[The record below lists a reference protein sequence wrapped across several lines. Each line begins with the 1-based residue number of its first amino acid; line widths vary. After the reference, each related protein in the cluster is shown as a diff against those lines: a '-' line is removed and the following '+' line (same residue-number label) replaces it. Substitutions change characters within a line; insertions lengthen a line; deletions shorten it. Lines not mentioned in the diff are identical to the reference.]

1 MRIFCLGERNIRPDI
16 ATASTTFH
24 RDSKSEPIIARTPK
38 YSVSHFIDAD
48 AIAHRLCASLTAAGN
63 AADHIRKT
71 ASMNT
76 IKPESKARARIRTF
90 GATLFGAALGFA
102 ITASA
107 LAADPITLRV
117 GDQKGG
123 NRSLLEIAGLAR
135 DLPYKIEWSEFPAAA
150 PILEALN
157 AGALDVGY
165 TGDLAFLSVYAA
177 GAPIKAIGGTRA
189 DARTQAIL
197 VREDSPIRTA
207 ADLKGKRLAG
217 TRGGWGQFLI
227 DATLEKS
234 GHKVDDAIFAPLGPV
249 DAKIAL
255 VAGSI
260 DGWAVWEPY
269 VSYATLKDK
278 ARIIADGEGLTPT
291 ITFIVASDSA
301 IATKRAALQDLVQR
315 LNKARLWSLDHLGE
329 YAGST
334 AELTK
339 LPEDVL
345 LSAYTAQ
352 RTGPIAIDAGI
363 VREVQEASDRA
374 TRYGILAKTLDV
386 GKAVDRSF
394 TAAAAGSN

>member
-1 MRIFCLGERNIRPDI
+1 MKINVNSTLRFRSATRSVAARLL
-16 ATASTTFH
+16 ATA
-24 RDSKSEPIIARTPK
+24 I
-38 YSVSHFIDAD
+38 SV
-48 AIAHRLCASLTAAGN
+48 CAAASAF
-63 AADHIRKT
+63 AADT
-71 ASMNT
+71 VV
-76 IKPESKARARIRTF
+76 
-90 GATLFGAALGFA
+90 
-102 ITASA
+102 
-107 LAADPITLRV
+107 LRV

-123 NRSLLEIAGLAR
+123 NRSLLEISGLAK

-177 GAPIKAIGGTRA
+177 GAPIKAIGGTRS

-197 VREDSPIRTA
+197 VRADSPIQTA

-234 GHKVDDAIFAPLGPV
+234 GNRIEDATFAPLGPV

-255 VAGSI
+255 LAGSI

-269 VSYATLKDK
+269 VSYAKLKDG
-278 ARIIADGEGLTPT
+278 ARVVADGEGLTPT
-291 ITFIVASDSA
+291 ITFIVASDNA
-301 IATKRAALQDLVQR
+301 IATKRAAVADLVRR
-315 LNKARLWSLDHLGE
+315 LDKARLWSLDHLGE
-329 YAGST
+329 YAKST

-345 LSAYTAQ
+345 LAAYTAQ
-352 RTGPIAIDAGI
+352 RTSPIAIDEQ
-363 VREVQEASDRA
+363 VVKEVQAAADRA
-374 TRYGILAKTLDV
+374 THYGILSKTLDV
-386 GKAVDRSF
+386 SKAVDLSF
-394 TAAAAGSN
+394 ASAASLN

>member
-1 MRIFCLGERNIRPDI
+1 MNGVKPRSELRACL
-16 ATASTTFH
+16 
-24 RDSKSEPIIARTPK
+24 
-38 YSVSHFIDAD
+38 
-48 AIAHRLCASLTAAGN
+48 
-63 AADHIRKT
+63 RK
-71 ASMNT
+71 A
-76 IKPESKARARIRTF
+76 
-90 GATLFGAALGFA
+90 GATLFGVAIGFA

-107 LAADPITLRV
+107 MAADPVTLRV

-123 NRSLLEIAGLAR
+123 NRSLLEIAGLAK

-165 TGDLAFLSVYAA
+165 TDDLAFLTVYAA

-197 VREDSPIRTA
+197 VRQDSPIKTA

-227 DATLEKS
+227 DATLEKA
-234 GHKVDDAIFAPLGPV
+234 GHKIDDATFAPLGPV

-269 VSYATLKDK
+269 VSYATLKDN

-291 ITFIVASDSA
+291 ITFLVASDQA
-301 IATKRAALQDLVQR
+301 IATKRAAVQDLVQR
-315 LNKARLWSLDHLGE
+315 LNTARLWSLGCKQGG
-329 YAGST
+329 GSQFYRGIGRI
-334 AELTK
+334 ELTR
-339 LPEDVL
+339 LVPG
-345 LSAYTAQ
+345 Q
-352 RTGPIAIDAGI
+352 RQRAGI
-363 VREVQEASDRA
+363 RCRPSLLRFNSCETPGCAIQCSRAAAHRAVWSDR
-374 TRYGILAKTLDV
+374 
-386 GKAVDRSF
+386 
-394 TAAAAGSN
+394 

>member
-1 MRIFCLGERNIRPDI
+1 MQSDL
-16 ATASTTFH
+16 TTTPTNFH
-24 RDSKSEPIIARTPK
+24 RASKSEAIVARATK
-38 YSVSHFIDAD
+38 HSVSHFIDCDPA
-48 AIAHRLCASLTAAGN
+48 AHRLRASLMASRN
-63 AADHIRKT
+63 AADQIGKT
-71 ASMNT
+71 ASMT
-76 IKPESKARARIRTF
+76 TSTQESKARARLRHF
-90 GATLFGAALGFA
+90 GAALFGAALGFA
-102 ITASA
+102 MTASA
-107 LAADPITLRV
+107 LAADTITLRV

-123 NRSLLEIAGLAR
+123 NRSLLEIAGLAK

-165 TGDLAFLSVYAA
+165 TGDLAFLTVYAA
-177 GAPIKAIGGTRA
+177 GAPIKAIGGTRS

-197 VREDSPIRTA
+197 VRKDSPIKSA

-227 DATLEKS
+227 DATLEKA
-234 GHKVDDAIFAPLGPV
+234 GHRLDDATFAPLGPV

-269 VSYATLKDK
+269 VSYATLKDN

-291 ITFIVASDSA
+291 ITFIVASDQA
-301 IATKRAALQDLVQR
+301 IATKRAAVQDLVQR
-315 LNKARLWSLDHLGE
+315 LNKARLWSLDHISE
-329 YAGST
+329 YAKST

-352 RTGPIAIDAGI
+352 RTSPIVIDAGI
-363 VREVQEASDRA
+363 VKEIQEASDRA
-374 TRYGILAKTLDV
+374 TRYGILSKTLDV
-386 GKAVDRSF
+386 SKAVDRSF
-394 TAAAAGSN
+394 TAAAASN

>member
-1 MRIFCLGERNIRPDI
+1 
-16 ATASTTFH
+16 
-24 RDSKSEPIIARTPK
+24 
-38 YSVSHFIDAD
+38 
-48 AIAHRLCASLTAAGN
+48 
-63 AADHIRKT
+63 
-71 ASMNT
+71 MNT
-76 IKPESKARARIRTF
+76 VKPETGFRTRLRIV
-90 GATLFGAALGFA
+90 GASLFGAALSFA

-107 LAADPITLRV
+107 LAADAVTLRV

-123 NRSLLEIAGLAR
+123 NRALLDIAGLAG

-165 TGDLAFLSVYAA
+165 TGDLAFLTVYAA

-197 VREDSPIRTA
+197 VRQDSPIKTA

-227 DATLEKS
+227 DATLEKA
-234 GHKVDDAIFAPLGPV
+234 GHQIGDATFAPLGPV

-269 VSYATLKDK
+269 VSYATLKDH
-278 ARIIADGEGLTPT
+278 ARIVADGDGLTPT
-291 ITFIVASDSA
+291 ITFLVASDQA
-301 IATKRAALQDLVQR
+301 IATKRAAVQDLVQR

-329 YAGST
+329 YAKTT
-334 AELTK
+334 ADLTK

-352 RTGPIAIDAGI
+352 RTSPIVIDAGI

-374 TRYGILAKTLDV
+374 TRYGILSKSLDV
-386 GKAVDRSF
+386 SQAVDRSF

>member
-1 MRIFCLGERNIRPDI
+1 LIVSLDRSLTRREQSNKTGNMSINSLHHSVTRRLAASLLAAAITLSTA
-16 ATASTTFH
+16 ATSFA
-24 RDSKSEPIIARTPK
+24 
-38 YSVSHFIDAD
+38 AD
-48 AIAHRLCASLTAAGN
+48 AIV
-63 AADHIRKT
+63 
-71 ASMNT
+71 
-76 IKPESKARARIRTF
+76 
-90 GATLFGAALGFA
+90 
-102 ITASA
+102 
-107 LAADPITLRV
+107 LRV

-123 NRSLLEIAGLAR
+123 NRSLLEISGYAK

-165 TGDLAFLSVYAA
+165 TGDLSFLSVYAA
-177 GAPIKAIGGTRA
+177 GAPIKAIGGTRS
-189 DARTQAIL
+189 DAKTQAIL
-197 VREDSPIRTA
+197 VRQDSPIKSA

-227 DATLEKS
+227 DATLEKAQI
-234 GHKVDDAIFAPLGPV
+234 KLEDATFAPLGPV

-260 DGWAVWEPY
+260 DAWAVWEPY
-269 VSYATLKDK
+269 VSFATLKDN
-278 ARIIADGEGLTPT
+278 ARVIADGEGLTPT

-301 IATKRAALQDLVQR
+301 ITSKRAAVQDLVQR

-329 YAGST
+329 YAKST

-352 RTGPIAIDAGI
+352 RTSPIVIDEN
-363 VREVQEASDRA
+363 VVKEVQEASDRS
-374 TRYGILAKTLDV
+374 TRYGILPKKLDV
-386 GKAVDRSF
+386 SKAVDRSF

>member
-1 MRIFCLGERNIRPDI
+1 MNKVLQSI
-16 ATASTTFH
+16 
-24 RDSKSEPIIARTPK
+24 
-38 YSVSHFIDAD
+38 
-48 AIAHRLCASLTAAGN
+48 
-63 AADHIRKT
+63 KT
-71 ASMNT
+71 HQ
-76 IKPESKARARIRTF
+76 RFR
-90 GATLFGAALGFA
+90 GVGAALFG
-102 ITASA
+102 ILIGCSTVASA
-107 LAADPITLRV
+107 LASDVVTLRV

-123 NRSLLEIAGLAR
+123 NRALLEIAGLAK

-165 TGDLAFLSVYAA
+165 TGDLAFLSVYAT

-197 VREDSPIRTA
+197 VRNDSPIKSI

-227 DATLEKS
+227 DATLEKA
-234 GHKVDDAIFAPLGPV
+234 GNGIGDATFAPLGPV

-269 VSYATLKDK
+269 VSYATLKDN
-278 ARIIADGEGLTPT
+278 ARIVANGEGLTPT
-291 ITFIVASDSA
+291 ITFYVASDQA
-301 IATKRAALQDLVQR
+301 IATKRAAVQDLVQR
-315 LNKARLWSLDHLGE
+315 LDKARLWSLDHVAE
-329 YAGST
+329 YAKAT

-352 RTGPIAIDAGI
+352 RTSAIVIDAG
-363 VREVQEASDRA
+363 VVKEVQQASDRA

-386 GKAVDRSF
+386 DKALDRSF
-394 TAAAAGSN
+394 TAASAGSN

>member
-1 MRIFCLGERNIRPDI
+1 MIEQ
-16 ATASTTFH
+16 T
-24 RDSKSEPIIARTPK
+24 
-38 YSVSHFIDAD
+38 
-48 AIAHRLCASLTAAGN
+48 
-63 AADHIRKT
+63 RKT
-71 ASMNT
+71 TSMNT
-76 IKPESKARARIRTF
+76 VSMKSAIRTRLRNI
-90 GATLFGAALGFA
+90 GVTLFGAALGFA

-107 LAADPITLRV
+107 LAADAVTLRV

-123 NRSLLEIAGLAR
+123 NRSLLEISGLAG
-135 DLPYKIEWSEFPAAA
+135 DLPYKIEWSEFPAAS

-165 TGDLAFLSVYAA
+165 TGDLAFLTVYAA

-197 VREDSPIRTA
+197 VRQDSPIKTA

-227 DATLEKS
+227 DATLEKA
-234 GHKVDDAIFAPLGPV
+234 GHKIGDATFASLGPV

-269 VSYATLKDK
+269 VSYATLKDH
-278 ARIIADGEGLTPT
+278 ARVVADGEGLTPT
-291 ITFIVASDSA
+291 ITFLVASDQA
-301 IATKRAALQDLVQR
+301 IATKRAAVQDLVQR

-329 YAGST
+329 YAKAT
-334 AELTK
+334 ADLTK
-339 LPEDVL
+339 LPEDVV

-352 RTGPIAIDAGI
+352 RTSPIVIDAG
-363 VREVQEASDRA
+363 VVKEVQEASDRA
-374 TRYGILAKTLDV
+374 TRYGIISKSLDV
-386 GKAVDRSF
+386 SKAVDRSF